1 MKKTLVGAA
10 AALLLLA
17 GCGSGSPEEKE
28 VKTCSIEQDGQKID
42 ITLEGKDNVLQTITV
57 GVDIDLGMDISEDQK
72 DAMKSMILSSLGFEE
87 GDDVQV
93 NLESNDGVLSADVV
107 FDASKESQ
115 FMKAIGVDSSDP
127 ELPLDEMVKEMEN
140 QGATCK

>member
-17 GCGSGSPEEKE
+17 GCGSSQAEKE
-28 VKTCSIEQDGQKID
+28 VKNCSIEQDGQKID
-42 ITLEGKDNVLQTITV
+42 ITLEGTDNVLKTITV
-57 GVDIDLGMDISEDQK
+57 GVDIDLGMDITEDQK

-115 FMKAIGVDSSDP
+115 FMQAIGVDSSDP